1 MLRKLVSMIH
11 RECET
16 ILKAEMK
23 HGKFHAEPVGV
34 IHDWN
39 IESIESIDGYSVDT
53 VKGGITEKVM
63 VTMWSEVS
71 EDPSTEEIMEL
82 HDAIALIGQALKDRV
97 MERLDWERSNNEHKL
112 R

>member
-1 MLRKLVSMIH
+1 MLRKLVAMIN

-16 ILKAEMK
+16 ILNSNLRT
-23 HGKFHAEPVGV
+23 GNFHSEPVGV

-39 IESIESIDGYSVDT
+39 IESIESIDGYSVDPIN
-53 VKGGITEKVM
+53 GGIIDMVKVA
-63 VTMWSEVS
+63 MWSEVS

-82 HDAIALIGQALKDRV
+82 HDAVALIGQALKDRV
-97 MERLDWERSNNEHKL
+97 MERLEWERSNNEHKL

>member
-1 MLRKLVSMIH
+1 MLRKLVAMM
-11 RECET
+11 RNECDK
-16 ILKAEMK
+16 ILVAEQK

-53 VKGGITEKVM
+53 VKGGITEKVK

-82 HDAIALIGQALKDRV
+82 SDAIALVGQALKDRV

>member
-1 MLRKLVSMIH
+1 MLRKLVAMM
-11 RECET
+11 RNECDK
-16 ILKAEMK
+16 ILNNEICN
-23 HGKFHAEPVGV
+23 GSFHKEPVGV

-39 IESIESIDGYSVDT
+39 IESIESIDGYSVDPI
-53 VKGGITEKVM
+53 KGGITEKVK
-63 VTMWSEVS
+63 VAMWSEVS

-97 MERLDWERSNNEHKL
+97 MERLEWERSNNEHKF